1 MIRLTLIILLILTS
15 SCKSVRDA
23 GFATFQNISN
33 KTKAILTKNSD
44 KKLQQSSIKN
54 EPKNK
59 IEVKNDDKKNQENIE
74 ITIIEEDE
82 NGDYNNQDNDKTNHI
97 NNNINQ
103 QNNSEKKQSS
113 DDQSKIINFIA
124 GTNDIPLYEGLEKI
138 NNNSNNFDFDSNSGS
153 IISSSYY
160 TNGNL
165 ENIQKFYYQSLIQ
178 MGWKMIHRNF
188 HQMQFKREGENL
200 TIDFEYINNN
210 SVNSGNGDLEKK
222 IINFTIFTNNDL
234 GLNMVETKN
243 QD

>member
-23 GFATFQNISN
+23 SFTTFQNISN
-33 KTKAILTKNSD
+33 KTKAILTRNSN
-44 KKLQQSSIKN
+44 KKSQQTSI
-54 EPKNK
+54 EQESKNK
-59 IEVKNDDKKNQENIE
+59 IEDGSGNQKHQENIA
-74 ITIIEEDE
+74 ITIIDEDE
-82 NGDYNNQDNDKTNHI
+82 NGNYNNQDNDKANYI
-97 NNNINQ
+97 NKNISQ
-103 QNNSEKKQSS
+103 QNNTEKKQSN
-113 DDQSKIINFIA
+113 DNQLKIINFVA
-124 GTNDIPLYEGLEKI
+124 GTNDVPLYEGLEKI

-210 SVNSGNGDLEKK
+210 SLNSNNGDLEKK
-222 IINFTIFTNNDL
+222 IINFTIFANNDL
-234 GLNMVETKN
+234 GLDAVETKD